1 MDIGMPTLME
11 HRSLEECAILCKK
24 LQMNFIELNMNL
36 LEFQTDR
43 VDVDKLNRIREK
55 EGIYFTFHL
64 DENLNV
70 CDLNPKV
77 ADAYRKTVMETIAIA
92 KRIKAPILNMHL
104 TNGVYFTL
112 PEKKI
117 YVFSQY
123 YNHYMNKLCKFRDR
137 CEKAI
142 GSSNI
147 KICIEN
153 AEGFQSF
160 ARDGIELLLESKVFG
175 LTFDI
180 GHNYLAKKKDESFI
194 MQHSDRLLHMHV
206 HDAIGKQDHLPL
218 GQGEINLNK
227 KFQLARDCDCRIV
240 FESKT
245 EEGLKK
251 TIARLSQ
258 YDGFKS
264 C

>member
-11 HRSLEECAILCKK
+11 HRSLEECAALCKN
-24 LQMNFIELNMNL
+24 LRMNFIELNMNL

-43 VDVDKLNRIREK
+43 IDVDKLNAIREK

-70 CDLNPKV
+70 CDLNQKV
-77 ADAYRKTVMETIAIA
+77 ADAYSKTVMETIAIA
-92 KRIKAPILNMHL
+92 KKIKAPILNMHM

-112 PEKKI
+112 PEKKV

-123 YNHYMNKLCKFRDR
+123 YNRYMNKLCKFRDK
-137 CEKAI
+137 CERAI
-142 GSSNI
+142 GSSDI

-194 MQHSDRLLHMHV
+194 MQHSDRLLHMHF
-206 HDAIGKQDHLPL
+206 HDALGKQDHLPL

-227 KFQLARDCDCRIV
+227 KFILAKDCSCRIV

-245 EEGLKK
+245 ADGLKE
-251 TIARLSQ
+251 TIARLPQ
-258 YDGFKS
+258 FDCF
-264 C
+264 